1 MGRLLEMPLIS
12 CEVELSLEWYKNCIL
27 SSAGDNATFTITD
40 PKLYVPIVT

>member
-27 SSAGDNATFTITD
+27 SSAGDHATFTITD